1 MSKKKFVCLSD
12 HVKKSV
18 GLSDHVK
25 KNVSLSD
32 HVKDISRSEWPC
44 QKRKL

>member
-12 HVKKSV
+12 HVKKIV

-44 QKRKL
+44 QKRNL

>member
-12 HVKKSV
+12 YVKKIV

-25 KNVSLSD
+25 KIFLGLSD
-32 HVKDISRSEWPC
+32 RVKKEICRSE
-44 QKRKL
+44 

>member
-12 HVKKSV
+12 HVKKIV

-25 KNVSLSD
+25 KIFLGLSD
-32 HVKDISRSEWPC
+32 HVKKEICRSE
-44 QKRKL
+44 

>member
-12 HVKKSV
+12 HVKKIV

-25 KNVSLSD
+25 KIFLGLSD
-32 HVKDISRSEWPC
+32 HVKTEICRSD
-44 QKRKL
+44 